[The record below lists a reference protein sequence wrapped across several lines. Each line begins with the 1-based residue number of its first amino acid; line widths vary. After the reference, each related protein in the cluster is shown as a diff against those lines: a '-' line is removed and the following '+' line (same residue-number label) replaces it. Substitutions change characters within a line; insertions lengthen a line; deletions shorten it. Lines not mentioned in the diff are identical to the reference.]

1 MTDQTTERHLE
12 RSRWPLFAMIVT
24 GVAILAAVIV
34 LVWTLPP
41 RTIMMATG
49 AEGGAYHE
57 IGKQYRDILARAGV
71 ELRLVSTGG
80 ATENLALL
88 RDKRVSVGLVQGGI
102 AGEQDASQLESLGTV
117 FYEPLW
123 LFHRSELRG
132 LGLDVL
138 RGRKVSVGPEGSGTR
153 TLSLELL
160 RRIGIDRQ
168 VGELLALTPQAAGDK
183 LIAGEIDTA
192 LMLISWDSP
201 VIRRLLADERVEL
214 ASFPFADA
222 YVAFYPFLSKVVVP
236 AGVGDLAKGRPP
248 SDVTL
253 VAPKASLIVR
263 KDLHSA
269 IQYLLLNTAVQ
280 VHSGAGIFQRAGQFP
295 AAEAIDLP
303 LSGEALQFYKSGRP
317 FLQNYLPFWA
327 ASLAGRL
334 LILLIPIIGILYPL
348 MRFLPALYG
357 WAMRSKI
364 SRLYGELRLMEAEM
378 ETRGAGRDTGDMLAR
393 LDRLEQRANHLRVSL
408 GYANMLYMLRAHIA
422 LVRERLKG
430 A

>member
-1 MTDQTTERHLE
+1 MV
-12 RSRWPLFAMIVT
+12 VT
-24 GVAILAAVIV
+24 GVAILAAVVV

-378 ETRGAGRDTGDMLAR
+378 ETRGAGRDTGDMRAR

>member
-1 MTDQTTERHLE
+1 MV
-12 RSRWPLFAMIVT
+12 VT
-24 GVAILAAVIV
+24 GVAILAAVVV

>member
-24 GVAILAAVIV
+24 GVAILAAVVV

-132 LGLDVL
+132 LGLDVV

-378 ETRGAGRDTGDMLAR
+378 ETRGAGRDTGDMRAR